1 MAKRFPLSAQG
12 RQGVVVKLSPLELEV
27 LAQLGGDKYTR
38 IADVIRDLLRMALA
52 PRVAELAAAKRARE
66 DWARSRYDD
75 KLIRATA
82 ERASR
87 RAEPHTDSDRRLIS
101 DEPLAT
107 MSVNLPVSQ
116 RDAFA
121 QHALRNGTTMSA
133 LLRDMVA
140 KVIAAE

>member
-27 LAQLGGDKYTR
+27 LAHLGGAEYTR

-66 DWARSRYDD
+66 DWARARYDY
-75 KLIRATA
+75 KLVRETA

-87 RAEPHTDSDRRLIS
+87 RAHTEGKCRTIS
-101 DEPLAT
+101 DEPLAA
-107 MSVNLPVSQ
+107 MGVNLPVSQ

-121 QHALRNGTTMSA
+121 RHALRNGTNMSA
-133 LLRDMVA
+133 MLRDMVA
-140 KVIAAE
+140 KAIAAE

>member
-1 MAKRFPLSAQG
+1 MAKRFPLTAQG

-27 LAQLGGDKYTR
+27 LAHLGGAKYTR

-52 PRVAELAAAKRARE
+52 PRVAALAAAKRARE
-66 DWARSRYDD
+66 DWARARYDD
-75 KLIRATA
+75 KLARQTA

-87 RAEPHTDSDRRLIS
+87 RTHAEGKCRTIS
-101 DEPLAT
+101 DEPLAA

-121 QHALRNGTTMSA
+121 WHALRNGTNMSA
-133 LLRDMVA
+133 MLRDMITKA
-140 KVIAAE
+140 IAAE